1 MLGGQQGLQIYIAS
15 RIDNHK
21 DAVSFKKYALKHC
34 RIMVYLPSEYREVPP
49 VDLLSW
55 LFDNTGVDVEKDV
68 RILSR
73 THNTICC
80 ILISTDPD

>member
-1 MLGGQQGLQIYIAS
+1 
-15 RIDNHK
+15 
-21 DAVSFKKYALKHC
+21 
-34 RIMVYLPSEYREVPP
+34 MVYLPSEYREVPP